1 MYAEFFGFSEKPF
14 EMTPD
19 PKFLYLTPGHREVL
33 ATITYGI
40 RERRG
45 VVTIVGEPGT
55 GKTMLLNAVL
65 DQLDEKTKVASI
77 FITDVGFDEMLDM
90 AVFELGLAKPEED
103 LPKRE
108 QIRRLKEF
116 ASQQLAGGGNVVLML
131 EESQKLGRDAIEELC
146 LLSNLETR
154 KHKLVQMVLCGQ
166 PELDHNLGQPQLRGF
181 AQRVNL
187 RRWLQPLTE
196 KETYGYIEHRMA
208 VANLRD
214 QELFS
219 PTAQQLI
226 WQYSKGVPR
235 RINNLCDNAL
245 LIGYG
250 LNKKRIEVV
259 VVEEAIR
266 DLTRSPYANEG
277 KDRTV
282 QDREMESKN
291 IPEGGVEEYT
301 GKEFENRWEHQ
312 ESMNALY
319 EQEKEKESVNVY
331 SASQEGKELVP
342 ERQDTPDIHE
352 EPMEERDFD
361 HALILSPE

>member
-1 MYAEFFGFSEKPF
+1 MYDEFFGFSEKPF

-19 PKFLYLTPGHREVL
+19 PKFLYLTQGHREVL

-40 RERRG
+40 CERRG
-45 VVTIVGEPGT
+45 VVTIVGEAGT
-55 GKTMLLNAVL
+55 GKTILLNAVL

-77 FITDVGFDEMLDM
+77 LITDVDFDEILGTT
-90 AVFELGLAKPEED
+90 VFELGLVKPEEH

-116 ASQQLAGGGNVVLML
+116 ASEQLAGGGNVVLML
-131 EESQKLGRDAIEELC
+131 EESQKLSQKAIEELC

-166 PELDHNLGQPQLRGF
+166 PKLDHNLSQPQLRGF

-214 QELFS
+214 PLLFS

-250 LNKKRIEVV
+250 LSKKKIEAN

-266 DLTRSPYANEG
+266 DLTPSLYPN
-277 KDRTV
+277 
-282 QDREMESKN
+282 EMETRRVNKRAIEPRN
-291 IPEGGVEEYT
+291 IPEGGAEEYT
-301 GKEFENRWEHQ
+301 
-312 ESMNALY
+312 A
-319 EQEKEKESVNVY
+319 
-331 SASQEGKELVP
+331 
-342 ERQDTPDIHE
+342 E
-352 EPMEERDFD
+352 EFD
-361 HALILSPE
+361 HALILSPEQE

>member
-40 RERRG
+40 SERRG
-45 VVTIVGEPGT
+45 VVTVVGEAGT

-90 AVFELGLAKPEED
+90 AVFELGLAKPEEN

-116 ASQQLAGGGNVVLML
+116 ASQQLAKGGNVVIMV
-131 EESQKLGRDAIEELC
+131 EESQKLSRDAIEELC

-154 KHKLVQMVLCGQ
+154 KHKLIQIVLCGQ
-166 PELDHNLGQPQLRGF
+166 PKLDHNLTQPQLQGF

-187 RRWLQPLTE
+187 RRWLRPLTE

-214 QELFS
+214 LTLFS
-219 PTAQQLI
+219 RKAQQLI

-250 LNKKRIEVV
+250 LEKGRIEEDVI
-259 VVEEAIR
+259 EEAVK
-266 DLTRSPYANEG
+266 DLSWSPYSNAGEDETF
-277 KDRTV
+277 KDK
-282 QDREMESKN
+282 EIEPAN

-301 GKEFENRWEHQ
+301 GKEF
-312 ESMNALY
+312 
-319 EQEKEKESVNVY
+319 
-331 SASQEGKELVP
+331 
-342 ERQDTPDIHE
+342 
-352 EPMEERDFD
+352 D
-361 HALILSPE
+361 HALILSPEQE